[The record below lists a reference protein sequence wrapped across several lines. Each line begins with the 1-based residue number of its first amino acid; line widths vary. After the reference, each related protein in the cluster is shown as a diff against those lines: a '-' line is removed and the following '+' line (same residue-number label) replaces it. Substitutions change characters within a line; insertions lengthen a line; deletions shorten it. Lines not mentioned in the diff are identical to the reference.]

1 VFVNRLPYQA
11 IAEAENN
18 IMVSKPNQSRLIVKS
33 LGRDPRN
40 TSTAAKAHHT
50 LHTTP
55 SITSSN
61 SKYAGKKSKL
71 FTSLSLAKKKDEPV
85 SSNTRTGSAERRL
98 LAFYTEYR
106 PEKLLEVEDI
116 LKMYSGREEELF
128 TALVK
133 KYGPEPVGPNYKSR
147 NNSVRRK
154 SKKQVV
160 AEARDD
166 LHSTHSQSWSEMSP
180 DTMIEVPL
188 RIRLRVPKGDESEVD
203 RDLLEQEKFH
213 SFQLDLATERVFDEI
228 AWEMLHN
235 SFSCFFDIFDCGDT
249 CGSESIS
256 EHMVDF
262 PRDRH
267 LAEVESWEDEESLA
281 SC

>member
-1 VFVNRLPYQA
+1 
-11 IAEAENN
+11 
-18 IMVSKPNQSRLIVKS
+18 MVSKLIVKS

-40 TSTAAKAHHT
+40 TSTAAKARHT

-61 SKYAGKKSKL
+61 SKYAGKKNKL
-71 FTSLSLAKKKDEPV
+71 FTSPSFAKKKYEPV
-85 SSNTRTGSAERRL
+85 SSNTRTGSVERRL

-106 PEKLLEVEDI
+106 PEKLIEVDDI

-147 NNSVRRK
+147 NDSVRRK

-166 LHSTHSQSWSEMSP
+166 LHSTQSQSWSDMSP
-180 DTMIEVPL
+180 DTMIEVPM
-188 RIRLRVPKGDESEVD
+188 RIRLRVPEGDESEVD
-203 RDLLEQEKFH
+203 RDLLEQEKF
-213 SFQLDLATERVFDEI
+213 QLDLATERAFDEI
-228 AWEMLHN
+228 AREMMNNWTDN
-235 SFSCFFDIFDCGDT
+235 SYSCFFDIFDCGDT
-249 CGSESIS
+249 CGSESLS
-256 EHMVDF
+256 EHMIDF
-262 PRDRH
+262 LQDRH
-267 LAEVESWEDEESLA
+267 LVEVETWEDEESLA